1 MTVVGV
7 TGHSN
12 LTPDALEPVR
22 RALRDHLRPLRTGLV
37 GVSCIARGA
46 DQVFAD
52 VVLELGGALEVVLP
66 AADYLA
72 RIPDPVD
79 RERCD
84 AYLASARS
92 VLTTGRPASGAAAY
106 LAGSLLVLDRCE
118 ELVAVWDGRLSG
130 GTAEA
135 VGRAREL
142 GVPTTVLWPA
152 GARRG

>member
-12 LTPDALEPVR
+12 LTPDALDPVR

-66 AADYLA
+66 AADG
-72 RIPDPVD
+72 V
-79 RERCD
+79 
-84 AYLASARS
+84 
-92 VLTTGRPASGAAAY
+92 SGAAPGARR
-106 LAGSLLVLDRCE
+106 AAATVDAAAPPAPRAARS
-118 ELVAVWDGRLSG
+118 S
-130 GTAEA
+130 
-135 VGRAREL
+135 GRAR
-142 GVPTTVLWPA
+142 
-152 GARRG
+152 R